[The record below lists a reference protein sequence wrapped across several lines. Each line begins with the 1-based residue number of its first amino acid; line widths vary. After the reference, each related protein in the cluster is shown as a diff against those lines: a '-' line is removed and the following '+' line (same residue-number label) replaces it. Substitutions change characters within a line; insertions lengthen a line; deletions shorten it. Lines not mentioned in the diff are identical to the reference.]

1 VKFTAAARAPALQG
15 QRVNTRLSLGDGQ
28 DLQAKAL
35 KRGRPHQTL
44 MASVRRS
51 CVTGR
56 LAGR

>member
-1 VKFTAAARAPALQG
+1 LQG

-35 KRGRPHQTL
+35 KQGMPHQAL
-44 MASVRRS
+44 MASVQHP